1 MAMEPFP
8 SSALAE
14 NRQLRLTADQIRE
27 LHADAVESKRS
38 LNLAGLWVIAIGLV
52 IIVGTFMGRSHGSAL
67 KSYLLGGAIAG
78 VGVLVLSPRA
88 KNSGVT
94 GSAIASDLTVLDR
107 VQGAIRREQIDLQP
121 GMDLLGSPRNL
132 RGDARYDFILHV
144 GERRFD
150 VGRQAYDAAPSEG
163 LVCAYLLPGTNRIVN
178 LERLGGA
185 PPSAFE
191 THAREM
197 LQQRFGSVSEEEH
210 KAILAHAP
218 QSADA
223 LRAMLI
229 GRWQAEGIPMV
240 MEFREDGSVGNGRD
254 GEHKAF
260 SVPDATH
267 VNIGGQTQ
275 TVETDGT
282 TLLFG
287 TRGPTLRF
295 HRLPANPGG
304 DA

>member
-1 MAMEPFP
+1 MTMEPFP
-8 SSALAE
+8 NSALAE
-14 NRQLRLTADQIRE
+14 NRQLRLTAEQVRE

-38 LNLAGLWVIAIGLV
+38 LNLAGLWVMAVGLV
-52 IIVGTFMGRSHGSAL
+52 IIVGTFMDRSLGSAL
-67 KSYLLGGAIAG
+67 KSYLLGGAIVG
-78 VGVLVLSPRA
+78 VGALVLSPRA

-94 GSAIASDLTVLDR
+94 GSAIASDTTVLDR
-107 VQGAIRREQIDLQP
+107 VEGAIRREQIDLQP

-150 VGRQAYDAAPSEG
+150 VGRQAYDAAPNEG

-178 LERLGGA
+178 LERLGDA
-185 PPSAFE
+185 PPSAIE
-191 THAREM
+191 THAREI
-197 LQQRFGSVSEEEH
+197 LQQRFGSVSESEH
-210 KAILAHAP
+210 EAILAGAP

-229 GRWQAEGIPMV
+229 GRWQADGIPMT
-240 MEFREDGSVGNGRD
+240 MEFHEDGTVGNGRG
-254 GEHKAF
+254 GEHKPF
-260 SVPDATH
+260 DVPDATH
-267 VNIGGQTQ
+267 VRIGGQTQ

-295 HRLPANPGG
+295 HRADTGPDPIA
-304 DA
+304 

>member
-8 SSALAE
+8 SSALE
-14 NRQLRLTADQIRE
+14 VNRQLRLTAEQIRD

-38 LNLAGLWVIAIGLV
+38 LNMAGFWVIAVGLF
-52 IIVGTFMGRSHGSAL
+52 IIAGTAMGRAKGSPIQ
-67 KSYLLGGAIAG
+67 SYLLGGAIVG
-78 VGVLVLSPRA
+78 VGALVLSPRA

-94 GSAIASDLTVLDR
+94 GSAIASESTVLDR
-107 VQGAIRREQIDLQP
+107 VEGAIRREMFDKQP
-121 GMDLLGSPRNL
+121 GMDLLGATRNI
-132 RGDARYDFILHV
+132 RGDARYDFLLHV

-150 VGRQAYDAAPSEG
+150 VGRPAYEAAPGEG
-163 LVCAYLLPGTNRIVN
+163 LVCVYLLPGTDRIVN
-178 LERLGGA
+178 LERLGDA
-185 PPSAFE
+185 PPSAIE
-191 THAREM
+191 TRAREI
-197 LQQRFGSVSEEEH
+197 LEQRFGSVSEQEH
-210 KAILAHAP
+210 QAILAHAP
-218 QSADA
+218 QSADE

-229 GRWQAEGIPMV
+229 GRWQADGIPMT
-240 MEFREDGSVGNGRD
+240 MEFHQDGTVGNGRS

-260 SVPDATH
+260 DVPDATH

-295 HRLPANPGG
+295 HRVPDHSGG